1 MNPSKCQKQKEVIL
15 TKPVLYE
22 MFKVLEKK
30 KKIKTTNN
38 EMAINIYLP
47 TIESK
52 KQTKQTRTIIK

>member
-1 MNPSKCQKQKEVIL
+1 MNPLKCQKLKEVIL
-15 TKPVLYE
+15 TKPILYE

-52 KQTKQTRTIIK
+52 KTN